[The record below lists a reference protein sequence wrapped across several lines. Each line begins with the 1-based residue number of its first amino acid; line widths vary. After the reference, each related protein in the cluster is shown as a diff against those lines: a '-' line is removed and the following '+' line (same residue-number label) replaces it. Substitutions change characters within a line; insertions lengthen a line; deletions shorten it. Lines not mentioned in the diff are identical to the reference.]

1 MEGDA
6 GASGLGGWKG
16 GAPSPEKPTVG
27 DRGVSGL
34 GFGVLA
40 LRWLSREQQF
50 EVYLWSCQN
59 TDAILKSTTLDE
71 VTGEW
76 ARSRRGEGEEE
87 EPAGQPRGGAVGQ
100 EHTRGFWEPGGRERR
115 SGAHGPIS
123 GWRLPFSSAPPTKGL
138 LG

>member
-1 MEGDA
+1 MLNRANRFVAGLDVEGDA

-50 EVYLWSCQN
+50 EVYIWSCQN
-59 TDAILKSTTLDE
+59 TDAISKSTTLDE
-71 VTGEW
+71 GTGEW
-76 ARSRRGEGEEE
+76 AQKSQRRGG
-87 EPAGQPRGGAVGQ
+87 
-100 EHTRGFWEPGGRERR
+100 GGRTSR
-115 SGAHGPIS
+115 A
-123 GWRLPFSSAPPTKGL
+123 A
-138 LG
+138 